1 MQPFAEIG
9 PVSHVNAAA
18 TNGITVSHSGSA
30 AGVFP
35 TTPTQLVASLD
46 VDASALLVAII
57 QDGASRVSQV
67 KLFAGAAGVEAE
79 FAHLIGPAGG
89 SGQNVFYVPIKV
101 PAGTRISATSA
112 SSIGFSDAYVC
123 ITPLRGSSESPG
135 AARGT
140 PVGIIAAGEMVDVD
154 AGATAHTK
162 GAWAQI
168 TASTARDALGF
179 TLVIIN
185 DASST
190 ASSQHLVD
198 IAVGAAGSEVVI
210 LSNMQAFF
218 QGFQGG
224 ETVVGPIWTPIPAG
238 SRIAARAQ
246 CSVTAAD
253 TRVAR
258 CGLILWE

>member
-1 MQPFAEIG
+1 VITNAEIG
-9 PVSHVNAAA
+9 PVSHVNAGA

-46 VDASALLVAII
+46 YDASALLVSII

-67 KLFAGAAGVEAE
+67 KLFAGAASAEVE

-89 SGQNVFYVPIKV
+89 SGQNVFYVPLKV

-123 ITPLRGSSESPG
+123 ITPLRGSSDAPG
-135 AARGT
+135 ASRGV
-140 PVGIIAAGEMVDVD
+140 PVGIIAAGELTDID
-154 AGATAHTK
+154 AGAIAHTK
-162 GAWAQI
+162 GLWAQLV
-168 TASTARDALGF
+168 ASTTRDAKGF
-179 TLVIIN
+179 TLVVIN

-190 ASSQHLVD
+190 ASSRHLVD
-198 IAVGAAGSEVVI
+198 VAVGAAGSEVIV
-210 LSNMQAFF
+210 LANMQAFF

-246 CSVTAAD
+246 CSVTTAD

>member
-1 MQPFAEIG
+1 MMPCAEIG
-9 PVSHVNAAA
+9 PVSHVNAAT

-35 TTPTQLVASLD
+35 TTPTQIVASLD
-46 VDASALLVAII
+46 VDASALLVSII

-67 KLFAGAAGVEAE
+67 KLFAGASGSEVE
-79 FAHLIGPAGG
+79 FVHLIGPAGG
-89 SGQNVFYVPIKV
+89 TGQNVFRVPMQI

-123 ITPLRGSSESPG
+123 ITPLRGSSDEPS
-135 AARGT
+135 ASRGT
-140 PVGIIAAGEMVDVD
+140 PVGIIAAGELTNID
-154 AGATAHTK
+154 AGGVANAK
-162 GAWAQI
+162 GGWVEL
-168 TASTARDALGF
+168 TASTARDAQGF
-179 TLVIIN
+179 TLIIIN

-190 ASSQHLVD
+190 ASSRHLVD
-198 IAVGAAGSEVVI
+198 IAVGSGPEVIV
-210 LSNMQAFF
+210 LADMQAFF

-224 ETVVGPIWTPIPAG
+224 ETVVGPVWTPIPAG
-238 SRIAARAQ
+238 TRIAARAA
-246 CSVTAAD
+246 CSTAAAD